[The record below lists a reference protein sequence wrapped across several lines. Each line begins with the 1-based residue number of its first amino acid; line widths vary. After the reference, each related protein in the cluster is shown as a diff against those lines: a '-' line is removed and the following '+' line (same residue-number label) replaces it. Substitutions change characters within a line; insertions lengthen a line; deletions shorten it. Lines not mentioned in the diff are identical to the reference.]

1 MINVENKC
9 ILESIP
15 KARTTIFS
23 PRYETRTT
31 IFAPKYVPICRSYVV
46 EDNKNVNVMSPPE

>member
-23 PRYETRTT
+23 PEYETRTT
-31 IFAPKYVPICRSYVV
+31 IFAPKDVPICRSYVV
-46 EDNKNVNVMSPPE
+46 GDNKNVIVMSPPE